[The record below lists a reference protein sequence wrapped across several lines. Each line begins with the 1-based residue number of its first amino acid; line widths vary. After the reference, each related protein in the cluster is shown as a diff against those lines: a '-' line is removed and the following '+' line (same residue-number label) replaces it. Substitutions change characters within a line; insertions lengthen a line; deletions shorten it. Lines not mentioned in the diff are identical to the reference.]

1 MEKIWDC
8 IVVGGGPAGLSAA
21 VNLRQRGKEP
31 LVLCAGDNLLRKA
44 ERVDNY
50 LGMPGL
56 TGAEMMDQFTAHVR
70 RMGVEIRTAQAG
82 NVMPLGEIFLVNAG
96 GEILS
101 SRSVILACGVSKA
114 KTVPGEEEFLGRG
127 VSYCATCDG
136 MLYRQQDVAVW
147 GLGPDAPEEAE
158 FLASVGCRVRYI
170 APKRPGRLTEDIEFI
185 PGRLDAIE
193 GSRTVERIRVGER
206 ILPVSGVFILRASV
220 PAGALVPGL
229 ALTEDGF
236 VKTSTRQRTDTPGLF
251 AAGDM
256 TGQPLQAAKAVGE
269 GLVAGLACAEY
280 LDGADR

>member
-56 TGAEMMDQFTAHVR
+56 TGAEMMDQFTAHAR
-70 RMGVEIRTAQAG
+70 QLGVEMRTAQAG
-82 NVMPLGEIFLVNAG
+82 NVMPLGDTFLVNAA
-96 GEILS
+96 GEILTA
-101 SRSVILACGVSKA
+101 RSVILACGVSKA

-158 FLASVGCRVRYI
+158 FLASIGCRVRYI
-170 APKRPGRLTEDIEFI
+170 APKRPERLAENTEFI
-185 PGRLDAIE
+185 PGRLDGIE
-193 GSRTVERIRVGER
+193 GSQTVERVRVGDQV
-206 ILPVSGVFILRASV
+206 LPVSGVFILRASV

-229 ALTEDGF
+229 ALTENGF
-236 VKTSTRQRTDTPGLF
+236 VNTDAHQRTDTPGLF

-256 TGQPLQAAKAVGE
+256 AGQPLQVAKAVGE